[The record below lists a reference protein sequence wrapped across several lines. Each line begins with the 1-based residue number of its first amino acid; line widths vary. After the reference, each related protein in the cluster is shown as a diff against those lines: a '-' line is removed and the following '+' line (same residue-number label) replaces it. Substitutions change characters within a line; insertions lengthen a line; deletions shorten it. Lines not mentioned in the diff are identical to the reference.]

1 MRRWILLICVFVM
14 TPFLTAFAAEKTPVI
29 NASGPT
35 LIAFF
40 APVTQEEVDKNDE
53 TSEALSDFQ
62 WHLREVK
69 QKLQKAGISVHEIYT
84 RKFEVVTGNK
94 KKVFKPGK
102 IDVGYY
108 FVKPGKSPK
117 VEYGVM
123 SNIDIIEVAGEYFRL
138 KQLSS
143 KR

>member
-1 MRRWILLICVFVM
+1 MRLWILLICSLIV
-14 TPFLTAFAAEKTPVI
+14 TPSAYSAEKIPVI
-29 NASGPT
+29 NVSGPT

-53 TSEALSDFQ
+53 TSETLSDFQ

-69 QKLQKAGISVHEIYT
+69 QKLQKAGISVHEIYA

-94 KKVFKPGK
+94 KKYFKPGK

-117 VEYGVM
+117 LNMG
-123 SNIDIIEVAGEYFRL
+123 
-138 KQLSS
+138 
-143 KR
+143 

>member
-1 MRRWILLICVFVM
+1 MKHWILLIC
-14 TPFLTAFAAEKTPVI
+14 FLIIIPSAYAAEKTPVI
-29 NASGPT
+29 NVSGPT

-40 APVTQEEVDKNDE
+40 APVTQEEVDKSDE

-69 QKLQKAGISVHEIYT
+69 QKLQKAGISVHEIYA

-108 FVKPGKSPK
+108 FVKPGKAPK

-123 SNIDIIEVAGEYFRL
+123 SNVDIVDASGEYFGL
-138 KQLSS
+138 KQL
-143 KR
+143 RNTQ

>member
-1 MRRWILLICVFVM
+1 MILLISVLVL
-14 TPFLTAFAAEKTPVI
+14 TPSTYAAEKTPVI
-29 NASGPT
+29 TVSGPT

-40 APVTQEEVDKNDE
+40 APVTQEEIDKNDE
-53 TSEALSDFQ
+53 TSEVLSDFQ

-69 QKLQKAGISVHEIYT
+69 QKLQKAGISVHELYAL
-84 RKFEVVTGNK
+84 KFEVVTGNK

-123 SNIDIIEVAGEYFRL
+123 SNIDIVDTAGEYFGL

-143 KR
+143 KQ

>member
-1 MRRWILLICVFVM
+1 MRHWILLICYFII
-14 TPFLTAFAAEKTPVI
+14 TSSAYAAEKTPVI
-29 NASGPT
+29 NVSGPT

-40 APVTQEEVDKNDE
+40 APVTQDEVDNDNEISE
-53 TSEALSDFQ
+53 TLSDFQ

-69 QKLQKAGISVHEIYT
+69 QKLQKAGISVNEIYA

-94 KKVFKPGK
+94 KKVFKSGK

-123 SNIDIIEVAGEYFRL
+123 SNSDIVDAAGEYFRF

-143 KR
+143 KQ